1 MEIIL
6 KISVICFII
15 SLLSFFI
22 SLIVV
27 IWTEMENYVAIKTM
41 LTSLILLFFFA
52 ITVSILG
59 DL

>member
-27 IWTEMENYVAIKTM
+27 IWTETENDVAIKTM

-52 ITVSILG
+52 MTVTVFE
-59 DL
+59 